1 MAGPERCDIAVW
13 DVNGELTAGVRRQL
27 KRLSRHEGPQI
38 IVESGEWL
46 GRHVAVGVPQRLT
59 AAKAGTL
66 SGCLSAMSLGHP
78 ARLRIVIG
86 PAAAIA
92 SRGAI
97 GDAVV
102 VTEVQAGDERLAVEV
117 LPSVDEIIY
126 APVGDG
132 LLPATAEPA
141 VTTDWAAV
149 AARSA
154 EEGSPTLIVAV
165 VTVVSDANNIV
176 PPSSRR
182 RTLARETGLFLG
194 RLFKGQFDDGSNAR
208 CAEAATQTIQSIVQ
222 SL

>member
-1 MAGPERCDIAVW
+1 MAGPERCDIAIW

-38 IVESGEWL
+38 IVESGDWL
-46 GRHVAVGVPQRLT
+46 SRRVAVGVPQRLT
-59 AAKAGTL
+59 VAKAGTL

-97 GDAVV
+97 GDFVIAA
-102 VTEVQAGDERLAVEV
+102 EVHAGDERLAVEP
-117 LPSVDEIIY
+117 LPTVDGIIY

-132 LLPATAEPA
+132 LLPATAGPA

-149 AARSA
+149 AARNA

-165 VTVVSDANNIV
+165 VTTISGSNPIA

-182 RTLARETGLFLG
+182 RTLARETGHFLG
-194 RLFKGQFDDGSNAR
+194 RLFKGQFDNRPNVLCVDK
-208 CAEAATQTIQSIVQ
+208 ATHALTTIVQ

>member
-1 MAGPERCDIAVW
+1 MAGPERCDIAIW
-13 DVNGELTAGVRRQL
+13 DVNGELTVGVRRQL
-27 KRLSRHEGPQI
+27 TRLSRHEGPQI

-46 GRHVAVGVPQRLT
+46 GRRVAIGVPQRLT

-66 SGCLSAMSLGHP
+66 SGCLSAMSLGHL

-92 SRGAI
+92 GRGAI
-97 GDAVV
+97 GDVV
-102 VTEVQAGDERLAVEV
+102 IATEVLAGDDRLAVEP
-117 LPSVDEIIY
+117 LPTVDGTIC
-126 APVGDG
+126 ASVGDG
-132 LLPATAEPA
+132 LLPATAGPA

-165 VTVVSDANNIV
+165 VTVVSDAQSAA

-182 RTLARETGLFLG
+182 RTLARETGFFLG
-194 RLFKGQFDDGSNAR
+194 RFFKGQFDDGSNAK
-208 CAEAATQTIQSIVQ
+208 CVESATRTIQSIVQ

>member
-1 MAGPERCDIAVW
+1 MAGPERCDIAIW
-13 DVNGELTAGVRRQL
+13 DVNGEPTAGVRRQL

-38 IVESGEWL
+38 VVESGDWL

-86 PAAAIA
+86 PAAAITG
-92 SRGAI
+92 RGAI
-97 GDAVV
+97 GDVV
-102 VTEVQAGDERLAVEV
+102 IATEVHAGDERLAVEA
-117 LPSVDEIIY
+117 LPTVDGIIY

-132 LLPATAEPA
+132 LLPATAGPA

-149 AARSA
+149 VARSA

-165 VTVVSDANNIV
+165 VTTISGSDPIA

-194 RLFKGQFDDGSNAR
+194 RLFKGQFDDGSNAK
-208 CAEAATQTIQSIVQ
+208 CVESATRTIQSIVQ